1 MTDIVAIF
9 LWQCQFTS
17 MSPGGYNTGTPL
29 FTEEKYNL
37 TSQVSQE
44 KKIFWDIAKVTDS
57 L

>member
-29 FTEEKYNL
+29 FTEGKYNL